1 MTLKAAYLAGAFAL
15 LAGCDTAQQAVDD
28 AARVT
33 AKATVEKVLTAHLPE
48 TVPAKLVTPYSS
60 CIIDNASANELF
72 KLSRASITGVE
83 PSTIGLV
90 TDIIQRRAT
99 TTCIAKAST
108 GLLAS

>member
-1 MTLKAAYLAGAFAL
+1 MRLRAAYLAGALAL
-15 LAGCDTAQQAVDD
+15 LAGCDTAEKAVDD

-33 AKATVEKVLTAHLPE
+33 AKATVEKVLTAHLPDSI
-48 TVPAKLVTPYSS
+48 PQKLVTPYSS
-60 CIIDNASANELF
+60 CIIDNAGAKELF
-72 KLSRASITGVE
+72 TLSRASITGVE

-99 TTCIAKAST
+99 TTCIAKATT

>member
-1 MTLKAAYLAGAFAL
+1 MGLRAAYLAGALAL
-15 LAGCDTAQQAVDD
+15 LAGCDTAEKAVDD

-33 AKATVEKVLTAHLPE
+33 AKATVEKVLTAHLPQSL
-48 TVPAKLVTPYSS
+48 AQSQITPYSE
-60 CIIDNASANELF
+60 CILTHASGRELF
-72 KLSRASITGVE
+72 RLSRAAITGVA

-90 TDIIQRRAT
+90 TDIIQRPAT

>member
-1 MTLKAAYLAGAFAL
+1 MKLTAAYLAGALAL

-28 AARVT
+28 AARLT

-48 TVPAKLVTPYSS
+48 SLPVKLVTPYSG
-60 CIIDNASANELF
+60 CVIDNASANELF

-90 TDIIQRRAT
+90 TDIIQRPAT
-99 TTCIAKAST
+99 TKCIARAST